1 MTSTYYLCRYH
12 KYKGRFTDL
21 AQAYKDLE
29 AENQKVK
36 DVMQQTQVGGKTVQ
50 NLVAYMEVLILHWI
64 VPVHQDLFCIEPPR
78 LDEPLISWQD
88 FETFRS
94 AEVSCVLS

>member
-1 MTSTYYLCRYH
+1 MQHNIGIEVTGHPVHTICRYH

-36 DVMQQTQVGGKTVQ
+36 DVMQQTQVRDSFKV
-50 NLVAYMEVLILHWI
+50 
-64 VPVHQDLFCIEPPR
+64 DL
-78 LDEPLISWQD
+78 
-88 FETFRS
+88 
-94 AEVSCVLS
+94 